1 MIMKTI
7 KFFAALIA
15 ASVISINANAKNEAN
30 IANVSTEQP
39 TSVHYKYNNVGDN
52 NFKTVYSTDE
62 LGRVTSKMVFI
73 MSNDQWVPVGA
84 YSVYYGKDENIL
96 TYAAWN
102 KTSKSFNKN
111 ATQQH
116 FNAKDFPVL
125 IALPN
130 ASK

>member
-1 MIMKTI
+1 MKTI

-15 ASVISINANAKNEAN
+15 ASVISINANAKNEVN
-30 IANVSTEQP
+30 TANVNTEQP
-39 TSVHYKYNNVGDN
+39 TSVHYKYNNVGNN

-62 LGRVTSKMVFI
+62 LGRVTSKMIFI
-73 MSNDQWVPVGA
+73 MSDDQWVPVGA
-84 YSVYYGKDENIL
+84 YSVHYGENENTL
-96 TYAAWN
+96 TYAGWN
-102 KTSKSFNKN
+102 KTSKAFNKN

-116 FNAKDFPVL
+116 FNAKEFPVV